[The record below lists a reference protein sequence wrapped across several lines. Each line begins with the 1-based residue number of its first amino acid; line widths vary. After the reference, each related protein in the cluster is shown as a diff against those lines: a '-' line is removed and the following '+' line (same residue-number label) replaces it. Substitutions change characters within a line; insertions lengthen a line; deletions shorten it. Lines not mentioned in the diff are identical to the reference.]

1 MISRLDRLGSMETL
15 RWLVSPARVPG
26 QRIMPG

>member
-1 MISRLDRLGSMETL
+1 MISRLDHLGSMETL

-26 QRIMPG
+26 QRVVP